1 MNDWMELGVV
11 SMLLVLTLL
20 VFAIVIFVFGAVLI
34 FLVSLLH
41 HNDEIAPDPAK
52 HASRGDLGDS
62 WEAPAEDQK
71 EPMPISEDTDDE
83 PLGEEDAWD
92 TAEAITAH
100 LRDLEQ
106 ERRR

>member
-1 MNDWMELGVV
+1 MIDWIELGVV
-11 SMLLVLTLL
+11 SILLIATLL
-20 VFAIVIFVFGAVLI
+20 VFAIAICIFVVTLLL
-34 FLVSLLH
+34 LVSLLH
-41 HNDEIAPDPAK
+41 RNDGIAPDPAK
-52 HASRGDLGDS
+52 HLSRGDLGDS

-71 EPMPISEDTDDE
+71 EPWYLKTLDDE
-83 PLGEEDAWD
+83 PLGEEDALD